1 MKYNL
6 KLLFGQKYIGIIHKK
21 VNAKLYIIGN
31 VFENAIWYD

>member
-6 KLLFGQKYIGIIHKK
+6 KLLFRQKYIGIIHKSTS
-21 VNAKLYIIGN
+21 AKLCIVGN